1 MGSTLSR
8 LPPLN
13 SKFNEWLPM
22 GLGYGG
28 DTREVVAGSTWAEG
42 LHPARA
48 EPFGKLELHPLDSC
62 RSFTRTWDSVSGVRT
77 SPPECVIWLSP
88 LQEEVPFPA
97 QKSKRRMKP
106 QLVFNRPP
114 VVSPPSTPL
123 PFCK

>member
-77 SPPECVIWLSP
+77 GLTPPSP
-88 LQEEVPFPA
+88 LRQVLT
-97 QKSKRRMKP
+97 RT
-106 QLVFNRPP
+106 VFFR
-114 VVSPPSTPL
+114 V
-123 PFCK
+123 